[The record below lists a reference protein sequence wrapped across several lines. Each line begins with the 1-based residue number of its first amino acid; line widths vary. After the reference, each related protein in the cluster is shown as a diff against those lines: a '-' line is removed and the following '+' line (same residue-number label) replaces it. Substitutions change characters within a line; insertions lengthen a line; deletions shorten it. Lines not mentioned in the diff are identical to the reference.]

1 MPMALNRNLQALL
14 GVLAILCVVLV
25 WRWVAGW
32 GLITVNFVDAPLS
45 KVIASV
51 ERQGRIKIA
60 TNAPPDTKVT
70 LQLKNAPLF
79 EALDTLAV
87 RIDGEMRL
95 TYMIARQTPEAI
107 AGINLLANERRPE
120 GWKVF
125 SSGFGGDF
133 GGPADS
139 IPDYRKISF
148 KPEAGQDRSLH
159 ALLEQAAQKTG
170 ISFAVPADWNPVV
183 SGLPKSGS
191 ASKAAK
197 AIASNAKGK
206 SLEVVFLRV
215 RSPGG
220 PGGPPGE
227 WAGGERGGGGRR
239 TETNPAWVAERMEAR
254 IAMLPKEEQ
263 ADARKEMESMRNTW
277 QEIRALPE
285 DQRRA
290 KMEELMSRPEIQ
302 ERMENRMASRDEK
315 MSADQRAARYE
326 RYLERKQ
333 AAQSAGR

>member
-1 MPMALNRNLQALL
+1 MSLSRKFQILTS
-14 GVLAILCVVLV
+14 VLVILCTVLV
-25 WRWVAGW
+25 WRWIAGW

-60 TNAPPDTKVT
+60 TNAPLDTKVT

-87 RIDGEMRL
+87 RLDGEMRL
-95 TYMIARQTPEAI
+95 TYILARQAKEAA
-107 AGINLLANERRPE
+107 AGANTLATERRPE

-133 GGPADS
+133 GGPSDS
-139 IPDYRKISF
+139 VPDYRKISF
-148 KPEAGQDRSLH
+148 KPEAGEDRSLH
-159 ALLEQAAQKTG
+159 ALLEQASQKTG
-170 ISFAVPADWNPVV
+170 ISFAAPSDWNPVL
-183 SGLPKSGS
+183 GTLPKSGA

-197 AIASNAKGK
+197 TIASNAKGK
-206 SLEVVFLRV
+206 SLEIVFIRV
-215 RSPGG
+215 RNSDGA
-220 PGGPPGE
+220 GGPPGE

-239 TETNPAWVAERMEAR
+239 GEANPAWVAERMEAR

-263 ADARKEMESMRNTW
+263 AEARNEMETMRKTW

-290 KMEELMSRPEIQ
+290 KMEELMTRPEVQ
-302 ERMENRMASRDEK
+302 ERMEQRMASRDEK
-315 MSADQRAARYE
+315 MSADQRASRYQ

-333 AAQSAGR
+333 AAQNAGR